1 MSDKQ
6 DVVMLIEKDLNEYR
20 GRMYKATGRLELKAK
35 ITKQYAEGLYEFVKG
50 EVANGDDARTEP
62 ALPIQ
67 SVSQLREQLRAYSD
81 YLAREWNCP
90 DIEDDVLDEYIDALN
105 CG

>member
-50 EVANGDDARTEP
+50 EVANGDDTSDEL

-67 SVSQLREQLRAYSD
+67 NVSNLLKAFCKRLKD
-81 YLAREWNCP
+81 WNIALP
-90 DIEDDVLDEYIDALN
+90 SDIEECCIEEHLESL
-105 CG
+105 